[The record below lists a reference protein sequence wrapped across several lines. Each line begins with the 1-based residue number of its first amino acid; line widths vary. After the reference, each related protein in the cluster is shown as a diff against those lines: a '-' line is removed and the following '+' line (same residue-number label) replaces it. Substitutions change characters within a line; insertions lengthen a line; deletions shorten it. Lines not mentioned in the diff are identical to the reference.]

1 MKINHLL
8 CSLIATSGLLA
19 LVGCDP
25 EQSELSL
32 DSITEKAVVSGT
44 FVYDA
49 GVDIS
54 GTDYTVN
61 KYAPV
66 AGQKVYLEIPYSE
79 YLGNDVSSASM
90 TSTTGSGGDSE
101 TDTDTPDTKEN
112 KGNKVYE
119 TVTDAEGHWA
129 FEVPV
134 KSAGINN
141 VTVRMESF
149 RALRS
154 EYVKMDG
161 ATPVF
166 KTTLY
171 EYSCDSTVMLKPG
184 SVVIWDKSLTGDKV
198 SGFDGFDERI
208 TLKGNVQQAYES
220 GYRQGAY
227 KPAVNMTID
236 FEVTYENISEAV
248 TFGTTTDEQ
257 GNYVITLPLR
267 SYEEGFKK
275 LEITPRE
282 VVSSYEHFTAPGKS
296 VQLTGKYAIEN
307 NGSIVGG
314 NGKMNNF
321 TEQEYTMRTMYI
333 TFDPEYNDGFNTT
346 SKPAT
351 WPEDGAT
358 RAGWL
363 HTDADYPQ
371 KVTVTGKCL
380 FAVETGFCVGTY
392 GNPYQEAYLNVQ
404 YSSRSKAVYVNT
416 DAEGNF
422 SFELPVKNGENPQ
435 IIIGTLK
442 KNITHYL
449 NNGKTEARVG
459 EYSEKAS
466 VDKVSWNELGT
477 VYNKFT
483 PNNEADWFD
492 DLAGWVVDENLTQK
506 NTITGTIYKAVE
518 TGFRNGTYQGAAY
531 EPVMITIT
539 ESGKATSFVGATDA
553 NGAYSIDVR
562 MRYADEEPS
571 SLVVRPAFAIP
582 EKGEV
587 PLSNLTHYRKP
598 GSTSTEEIDVS
609 YGEGP
614 AFTSYVEGI
623 SRWNNRGADYYTV
636 QSVSDEESVSNWS
649 RNLAGW
655 INDSLRVAGRCTE
668 TLIIGGYVKRAVEK
682 KDGMVWAPKWEN
694 DPNRMVSV
702 VVDGR
707 TYDVVTSSNGQFIFH
722 VQVSEIVPN
731 YRISVQPTDDPK
743 NVSFIHYSDVTG
755 DTQTVITG
763 RYKSANNI
771 SNRYFSPDVSSINI
785 IAPCAKMRFEPEI
798 EPDGWN
804 SYLWDVNVDD

>member
-8 CSLIATSGLLA
+8 CSLIATTGLLA
-19 LVGCDP
+19 LSGCDP

-79 YLGNDVSSASM
+79 YLGSDGSSVSVISAPGN
-90 TSTTGSGGDSE
+90 TSGNAS
-101 TDTDTPDTKEN
+101 TPDTKEN
-112 KGNKVYE
+112 KGNKIYE

-129 FEVPV
+129 FEVPT
-134 KSAGINN
+134 KSEGINA
-141 VTVRMESF
+141 TVRIQDF
-149 RALRS
+149 RALKS

-171 EYSCDSTVMLKPG
+171 EYTYSSNNLTLKPG
-184 SVVIWDKSLTGDKV
+184 TVEILDENLTGNKV

-227 KPAVNMTID
+227 KPAANMAID
-236 FEVTYENISEAV
+236 FKVTYKDITEAI
-248 TFGTTTDEQ
+248 TFGATTDEQ
-257 GNYVITLPLR
+257 GNYVIALPLR
-267 SYEEGFKK
+267 SYEEGFEK
-275 LEITPRE
+275 LEITPKD
-282 VVSSYEHFTAPGKS
+282 VVVSYEHFTASGES
-296 VQLTGKYAIEN
+296 VQLVGKYEIEEN
-307 NGSIVGG
+307 IS
-314 NGKMNNF
+314 KSSLKNF
-321 TEQEYTMRTMYI
+321 AEQEYTMQNMYMM
-333 TFDPEYNDGFNTT
+333 FDPEYNDGFNPTT
-346 SKPAT
+346 KPAT

-358 RAGWL
+358 LAGWL

-380 FAVETGFCVGTY
+380 FAVETGFCEGTY
-392 GNPYQEAYLNVQ
+392 SNPYQEAYLNVQ
-404 YSSRSKAVYVNT
+404 YSSGLKAVYVNT

-422 SFELPVKNGENPQ
+422 SFELPVKNGENPKVT
-435 IIIGTLK
+435 IGTLK

-449 NNGKTEARVG
+449 SNGKTEARAG
-459 EYSEKAS
+459 EYSEKAN

-483 PNNEADWFD
+483 PTNVADWFE

-582 EKGEV
+582 RNEEM

-598 GSTSTEEIDVS
+598 GSTSTEEIEVS

-636 QSVSDEESVSNWS
+636 KSVSDEESVSNWS

-668 TLIIGGYVKRAVEK
+668 TLTVGGYVKRAVEK
-682 KDGMVWAPKWEN
+682 KVGMVWAPKWEN

-722 VQVSEIVPN
+722 VQVAEIVPN

-743 NVSFIHYSDVTG
+743 NVSFIHYSDVTS
-755 DTQTVITG
+755 DIQTVITG
-763 RYKSANNI
+763 KYKSSKNI

-785 IAPCAKMRFEPEI
+785 IAPCAKMEFVPEI
-798 EPDGWN
+798 EPDGWGN
-804 SYLWDVNVDD
+804 YLWDKNIDE

>member
-1 MKINHLL
+1 M
-8 CSLIATSGLLA
+8 
-19 LVGCDP
+19 
-25 EQSELSL
+25 
-32 DSITEKAVVSGT
+32 
-44 FVYDA
+44 
-49 GVDIS
+49 
-54 GTDYTVN
+54 
-61 KYAPV
+61 
-66 AGQKVYLEIPYSE
+66 
-79 YLGNDVSSASM
+79 
-90 TSTTGSGGDSE
+90 
-101 TDTDTPDTKEN
+101 
-112 KGNKVYE
+112 
-119 TVTDAEGHWA
+119 
-129 FEVPV
+129 
-134 KSAGINN
+134 
-141 VTVRMESF
+141 
-149 RALRS
+149 
-154 EYVKMDG
+154 
-161 ATPVF
+161 
-166 KTTLY
+166 
-171 EYSCDSTVMLKPG
+171 
-184 SVVIWDKSLTGDKV
+184 
-198 SGFDGFDERI
+198 
-208 TLKGNVQQAYES
+208 
-220 GYRQGAY
+220 
-227 KPAVNMTID
+227 
-236 FEVTYENISEAV
+236 
-248 TFGTTTDEQ
+248 
-257 GNYVITLPLR
+257 
-267 SYEEGFKK
+267 
-275 LEITPRE
+275 
-282 VVSSYEHFTAPGKS
+282 
-296 VQLTGKYAIEN
+296 
-307 NGSIVGG
+307 
-314 NGKMNNF
+314 
-321 TEQEYTMRTMYI
+321 
-333 TFDPEYNDGFNTT
+333 
-346 SKPAT
+346 
-351 WPEDGAT
+351 
-358 RAGWL
+358 
-363 HTDADYPQ
+363 
-371 KVTVTGKCL
+371 
-380 FAVETGFCVGTY
+380 
-392 GNPYQEAYLNVQ
+392 
-404 YSSRSKAVYVNT
+404 
-416 DAEGNF
+416 
-422 SFELPVKNGENPQ
+422 
-435 IIIGTLK
+435 
-442 KNITHYL
+442 
-449 NNGKTEARVG
+449 
-459 EYSEKAS
+459 
-466 VDKVSWNELGT
+466 
-477 VYNKFT
+477 
-483 PNNEADWFD
+483 
-492 DLAGWVVDENLTQK
+492 
-506 NTITGTIYKAVE
+506 
-518 TGFRNGTYQGAAY
+518 TGFRNGTFQGAAY

>member
-8 CSLIATSGLLA
+8 CSLIATTGLLA
-19 LVGCDP
+19 LSGCDP

-79 YLGNDVSSASM
+79 YLGSDGNSVSVISASGN
-90 TSTTGSGGDSE
+90 TGGDAS
-101 TDTDTPDTKEN
+101 TPDTKEN

-154 EYVKMDG
+154 KYVKMDD

-171 EYSCDSTVMLKPG
+171 EYSCDSVFTLKPG
-184 SVVIWDKSLTGDKV
+184 SVVIWDKSLTGDEV
-198 SGFDGFDERI
+198 SGFDGFNERI

-227 KPAVNMTID
+227 KPAANMAID
-236 FEVTYENISEAV
+236 FKVTYKDMTEAI
-248 TFGTTTDEQ
+248 TFGATTNEQ
-257 GNYVITLPLR
+257 GNYVIALPLR
-267 SYEEGFKK
+267 SYEEGFEE
-275 LEITPRE
+275 LEITPKE
-282 VVSSYEHFTAPGKS
+282 AVVSYEHFTASGES
-296 VQLTGKYAIEN
+296 VQLVGKYEIEEN
-307 NGSIVGG
+307 IS
-314 NGKMNNF
+314 KSALKNF
-321 TEQEYTMRTMYI
+321 TEQEYTMRDMYMMYN
-333 TFDPEYNDGFNTT
+333 PEYNDGFNTT

-351 WPEDGAT
+351 WPEDGST
-358 RAGWL
+358 LAGWL

-380 FAVETGFCVGTY
+380 FAVETGFCAGAY
-392 GNPYQEAYLNVQ
+392 SNPYQEAYLNVL
-404 YSSRSKAVYVNT
+404 YSSGSKAVYVNT

-422 SFELPVKNGENPQ
+422 SFELPVKNGENPR
-435 IIIGTLK
+435 ITIGHLK
-442 KNITHYL
+442 QNITHYL
-449 NNGKTEARVG
+449 SDGKTEARAG

-466 VDKVSWNELGT
+466 VDKVSWNELGI

-483 PNNEADWFD
+483 PTNVANWFE

-518 TGFRNGTYQGAAY
+518 TGFRNGAYQGAAY
-531 EPVMITIT
+531 EPVTVTIT

-571 SLVVRPAFAIP
+571 SVVVRPAFANDGNKTI
-582 EKGEV
+582 
-587 PLSNLTHYRKP
+587 LTHYRRP
-598 GSTSTEEIDVS
+598 GSTSTEDVVVS
-609 YGEGP
+609 YGAAP

-623 SRWNNRGADYYTV
+623 SRWNNRGVDYYSVKTV
-636 QSVSDEESVSNWS
+636 YNEENISNWS
-649 RNLAGW
+649 SNLAGW
-655 INDSLRVAGRCTE
+655 INEKLRVENKYAQ
-668 TLIIGGYVKRAVEK
+668 TLTVRGYVKRAVEK

-702 VVDGR
+702 VVDGT
-707 TYDVVTSSNGQFIFH
+707 TYDVVTSSNGQFVVP
-722 VQVSEIVPN
+722 VQVSKIASN
-731 YRISVQPTDDPK
+731 YVISVRPANDEK
-743 NVSFIHYSDVTG
+743 NVSFIHYADVTG

-763 RYKSANNI
+763 RYESAGNI
-771 SNRYFSPDVSSINI
+771 SNRYFSPDETLIEVT
-785 IAPCAKMRFEPEI
+785 APCAKMKFYPVNT
-798 EPDGWN
+798 PDGW
-804 SYLWDVNVDD
+804 SAYQWDVNVDE